1 MSSVSPPSASKHRS
15 RFGFARFSAVELLIA
30 LVLLIV
36 TTPLLENVPGGDLIE
51 AILFSSVLGSA
62 VLAVGGRRRMLGWAT
77 LLATPAIAGKWLS
90 HYHPEFFSRP
100 LFIAT
105 ALIFIAFIVV
115 NLLRF
120 VLRSQRV
127 NSEVLCASIA
137 AYLLLG
143 LAWAFAYMLATNL
156 EPNAFVFNTTHPPSD
171 SMDGPTAF
179 YFSFVTLSTV
189 GYGDITP
196 VSHVARMLAITE
208 AMTGLLYVAVLI
220 ARLVALYSTPDSSP
234 QSNAPDQPT
243 P

>member
-1 MSSVSPPSASKHRS
+1 MNSSISATPAVPRP

-36 TTPLLENVPGGDLIE
+36 AMPFLEDLPGGDLVE
-51 AILFSSVLGSA
+51 AILFSIVLGSA
-62 VLAVGGRRRMLGWAT
+62 VLAVGGRRRMLGWAAV
-77 LLATPAIAGKWLS
+77 LACPAILGKWIN
-90 HYHPEFFSRP
+90 HFRPEFFARP
-100 LFIAT
+100 LFLVA
-105 ALIFIAFIVV
+105 ALIFIVFIVV

-120 VLRSQRV
+120 VLRAPRV

-143 LAWAFAYMLATNL
+143 LAWTFGYMLTGNFQADAFA
-156 EPNAFVFNTTHPPSD
+156 FNTAHPGAD
-171 SMDGPTAF
+171 SMDGPAAF

-196 VSHVARMLAITE
+196 VSHVARMLAVTE
-208 AMTGLLYVAVLI
+208 SMTGLLYVAVLI
-220 ARLVALYSTPDSSP
+220 ARLVALYS
-234 QSNAPDQPT
+234 APDPGSKSNPPDQST